1 MKPNVTLMR
10 LFVVLALAIVGAMA
24 WAANTKQTVSQVSS
38 SVSLT
43 ANVDYVISSATPF
56 TGNGVVNIQ
65 NTDHAVLILSAVKPS
80 MAISQ
85 WLGHVKINGAQ
96 AVNGQNCQVKIYNQ
110 GCIILPYGDSTKPL
124 TVYSEKNF
132 GGTAVND
139 FGLEN
144 TGGFMNTLTDAK
156 LNNKIRSF
164 KLKRGYM
171 VTFSLRTGGYGYSRC
186 FIAADQDLEMASLP
200 DIMDKKISSYRVFK
214 WYDTSKKGLANDN
227 GKEINN
233 ALNTTSSYDFSG
245 GWDMSPDVECVPHHI
260 YEDWPSASACGA
272 VTYSP
277 HLKTN
282 NEPGNPS
289 DDHPQTVQQIL
300 DNWENLMATGMRLCS
315 PSSHDGS
322 LDYMREFL
330 TAIDNRG
337 WRCDIIDLHCY
348 WKEWNLKNMV
358 KGWHDSYGNRP
369 IWISEW
375 VWGSSWNNEGI
386 FQEASSRDNPSAA
399 DLQKNKGV
407 VQNVCEVWNNADYIE
422 RYYYWNSERNCSKIY
437 RDGNLTPAGEYY
449 ATMNPGLAYKGTS
462 YVPTPTQQKDPSDLK
477 AITVAGKIKLQWKD
491 YNGEL
496 NRSMALEYRANSSSS
511 WQQVMSIQ
519 PSEES
524 NKYTHTCEATHG
536 AGQYRI
542 HIVDFNGV
550 NRYSNVISLADTK
563 VYYLYNIGARQW
575 LCSGNG
581 WGTHASLTSNGGVD
595 IRIEEVASGKYT
607 IDTQI
612 VNGDNHYLNILD
624 NGPWM
629 DQVLAQWTFSPTEN
643 GAYLLSCNGSNLA
656 YDGSTTSLIKT
667 NEKGVNSQWV
677 FQTRDDRMAMLET
690 ATSNNPIDATFL
702 IVDNDYARYND
713 QRRSVWKGN
722 MKFDGYANGSSSNFC
737 VESFNTTFDIYQVIN
752 DAPPGKYRLKV
763 QGFYRNGDYA
773 PAATKRDN
781 GTEQL
786 NALLYANEYSQPLQS
801 IFSEA
806 GEKEGKP
813 DKTISYGGYIKFPNE
828 QIPSAQ
834 FFAAGFY
841 DDNVLEF
848 TLGKGDPLQLGVKKT
863 VETTNDWTCFDN
875 FRLIYLGNDDVA
887 KMTTKTAAGH
897 CWSTFYSGVANY
909 QLPEGATAYTAIV
922 CDGALHLHE
931 LGSVIPKECAVI
943 IVSNGEGQ
951 LTMEK
956 TDETGDA
963 VSENDLRG
971 ADTETLT
978 SSYGGTV
985 YVMGTST
992 EAGTDFGFH
1001 RYTGYELP
1009 AGKAFLVLGTG
1020 QSRPLTIRFDGAV
1033 TAVDGIGRPTTDG
1046 KVYNLQ
1052 GLRVT
1057 SPRKG
1062 LYVKDGNKV
1071 VVK

>member
-43 ANVDYVISSATPF
+43 TNVDYVISSATPF

-65 NTDHAVLILSAVKPS
+65 NIDHAVLILSAVKPS
-80 MAISQ
+80 VAISQ
-85 WLGHVKINGAQ
+85 WLSYVKINGAT
-96 AVNGQNCQVKIYNQ
+96 AVNGENCQVKIYNR

-124 TVYSEKNF
+124 TVYAGQNF
-132 GGTAVND
+132 SGESCND
-139 FGLEN
+139 FGLED

-156 LNNKIRSF
+156 LNNRIRSF

-186 FIAADQDLEMASLP
+186 FIAADQDLEVASLP
-200 DIMDKKISSYRVFK
+200 DIMDQKISSYRVFK
-214 WYDTSKKGLANDN
+214 WYDASKKGLANDN

-322 LDYMREFL
+322 LDYMRNFL
-330 TAIDNRG
+330 DSIDNRG

-399 DLQKNKGV
+399 DLQKNKDV

-496 NRSMALEYRANSSSS
+496 NRSMTLEYRANSSSS

-524 NKYTHTCEATHG
+524 NKYTHTCEATQG
-536 AGQYRI
+536 AGEYRI
-542 HIVDFNGV
+542 HLVDYNGEH
-550 NRYSNVISLADTK
+550 RYSNVISLADTQ
-563 VYYLYNIGARQW
+563 VYYLYNVAARQW

-607 IDTQI
+607 IDTQFE
-612 VNGDNHYLNILD
+612 NGDQHYLNILD
-624 NGPWM
+624 NGPWT
-629 DQVLAQWTFSPTEN
+629 DQTPGQWTFTEK
-643 GAYLLSCNGSNLA
+643 GDGSYMLSCNGKNLV
-656 YDGSTTSLIKT
+656 YDGSTTSLIASDDT
-667 NEKGVNSQWV
+667 GVNARWL
-677 FQTRDDRMAMLET
+677 FQTRDDRMAMLAT
-690 ATSNNPIDATFL
+690 ATSKNPIDASFL
-702 IVDNDYARYND
+702 ISDNDFARYNKV
-713 QRRSVWKGN
+713 RRGVWNDNPSV
-722 MKFDGYANGSSSNFC
+722 DGYFAWNEGNQVAEKYNCNFD
-737 VESFNTTFDIYQVIN
+737 VYQTITG
-752 DAPPGKYRLKV
+752 APAGNYQLKV
-763 QGFYRNGDYA
+763 QGFYRNGNI
-773 PAATKRDN
+773 ATSASRHNN
-781 GTEQL
+781 GDEQL
-786 NALLYANEYSQPLQS
+786 NALLYVNSHTKALPS
-801 IFSEA
+801 IYTEA
-806 GEKEGKP
+806 GKLTSKP
-813 DKTISYGGYIKFPNE
+813 EVGATANGINGRFPNDRA
-828 QIPSAQ
+828 QAAQ
-834 FFAAGFY
+834 FFLAGLY
-841 DDNVLEF
+841 ENQIDF
-848 TLGKGDPLQLGVKKT
+848 TLTEGEDLRLGIKKSVAT
-863 VETTNDWTCFDN
+863 GEDWACFDN

-887 KMTTKTAAGH
+887 KTTTKTAAGH
-897 CWSTFYSGVANY
+897 NWSTFYSGVANY
-909 QLPEGATAYTAIV
+909 RLPEGATAYAATV

-931 LGSVIPKECAVI
+931 LGRVIPKECAVI
-943 IVSNGEGQ
+943 IVSNSEG
-951 LTMEK
+951 LLMMER
-956 TDETGDA
+956 TDETVDA

-978 SSYGGTV
+978 SNYNGTV
-985 YVMGTST
+985 YVMGAST
-992 EAGTDFGFH
+992 AADFGFH

>member
-1 MKPNVTLMR
+1 MKKLLLV
-10 LFVVLALAIVGAMA
+10 ALLLTVCCVG
-24 WAANTKQTVSQVSS
+24 WAANTKTTVSQVTTD
-38 SVSLT
+38 VSLT
-43 ANVDYVISSATPF
+43 TNVDYTISSATPF
-56 TGNGVVNIQ
+56 ISGVVDIQ

-80 MAISQ
+80 VAISQ

-110 GCIILPYGDSTKPL
+110 GCIILPYGDGTKPL
-124 TVYSEKNF
+124 TVYAGQNF
-132 GGTAVND
+132 SGESCND
-139 FGLEN
+139 FGLED
-144 TGGFMNTLTDAK
+144 TGGFMNTLTEAK
-156 LNNKIRSF
+156 LNNRIRSF

-399 DLQKNKGV
+399 DLQKNKDV

-496 NRSMALEYRANSSSS
+496 NRSMTLEYRANSSSS

-524 NKYTHTCEATHG
+524 NKYTHTCEATQG
-536 AGQYRI
+536 AGEYRI
-542 HIVDFNGV
+542 HLVDYNGEH
-550 NRYSNVISLADTK
+550 RYSNVISLADTQ

-575 LCSGNG
+575 LCTGNA
-581 WGTHASLTSNGGVD
+581 WGSHASLTSNGGVD
-595 IRIEEVASGKYT
+595 IRLEEVASGKYT

-612 VNGDNHYLNILD
+612 VNGDNHYLNILN

-690 ATSNNPIDATFL
+690 ATSKNPIDATFL

-713 QRRSVWKGN
+713 QRRSVWMGN
-722 MKFDGYANGSSSNFC
+722 MKFDGYADGSSSNFC
-737 VESFNTTFDIYQVIN
+737 VERYNTTFDIYQVIN
-752 DAPPGKYRLKV
+752 DAPPGNYRLKV

-773 PAATKRDN
+773 PAAAKRDN
-781 GTEQL
+781 GTEEL

-828 QIPSAQ
+828 QVPSAQ

-848 TLGKGDPLQLGVKKT
+848 TLGKGEPLQLGVKKT
-863 VETTNDWTCFDN
+863 VETTNDWACFDN
-875 FRLIYLGNDDVA
+875 FRLVYLGNDDVA
-887 KMTTKTAAGH
+887 KTTTKTAAGH

-909 QLPEGATAYTAIV
+909 QLPEGATAYTATV
-922 CDGALHLHE
+922 SDGALYLHK

-943 IVSNGEGQ
+943 IVNDNAGQ

-956 TDETGDA
+956 TNETVDTPSDNA
-963 VSENDLRG
+963 LQG

-978 SSYGGTV
+978 SSYTGTV
-985 YVMGTST
+985 YVMGAST
-992 EAGTDFGFH
+992 EAGADFGFH
-1001 RYTGYELP
+1001 HYTGYELP
-1009 AGKAFLVLGTG
+1009 AGKAFLVLNGQ
-1020 QSRPLTIRFDGAV
+1020 QSRPLTICFDDEV
-1033 TAVDGIGRPTTDG
+1033 TAVDGICQPTTG

-1052 GLRVT
+1052 GLHVT

-1062 LYVKDGNKV
+1062 VYLKNGNKV

>member
-24 WAANTKQTVSQVSS
+24 WSANTKQTVSQVSS

-65 NTDHAVLILSAVKPS
+65 NIDHAVLILSAVKPS
-80 MAISQ
+80 VAISQ
-85 WLGHVKINGAQ
+85 WLSYVKINGET
-96 AVNGQNCQVKIYNQ
+96 AVNGENCQVKIYNQ

-124 TVYSEKNF
+124 TVYDGQNF
-132 GGTAVND
+132 SGESCND
-139 FGLEN
+139 FGLED

-156 LNNKIRSF
+156 LNNRIRSF

-186 FIAADQDLEMASLP
+186 FIAADQDLEVASLP
-200 DIMDKKISSYRVFK
+200 DIMDQKISSYRVFK
-214 WYDTSKKGLANDN
+214 WYDASKKGLATADN
-227 GKEINN
+227 NFDACS
-233 ALNTTSSYDFSG
+233 ALNATSTYTWG
-245 GWDMSPDVECVPHHI
+245 VGHNMAPDVESIPHHI
-260 YEDWPSASACGA
+260 KENWPGA
-272 VTYSP
+272 AELGVATWSP
-277 HLKTN
+277 HMKTN
-282 NEPGNPS
+282 NEPQNES
-289 DDHPQTVQQIL
+289 DDPWVKQSLDEIL
-300 DNWENLMATGMRLCS
+300 SNWEGLMATGMRLCS
-315 PSSHDGS
+315 PSSWDGS
-322 LDYMREFL
+322 DYWNATGFLKEFFDS
-330 TAIDNRG
+330 IDTRG
-337 WRCDIIDLHCY
+337 WRCDIIDLHGY
-348 WKEWNLKNMV
+348 WVLSNFQTNIPNWYNAV
-358 KGWHDSYGNRP
+358 KRP
-369 IWISEW
+369 VWVSEW
-375 VWGSSWNNEGI
+375 VWGASWNKNGAFAGGVTES
-386 FQEASSRDNPSAA
+386 QNAS
-399 DLQKNKGV
+399 
-407 VQNVCEVWNNADYIE
+407 NVKSICEYMNGLDYLE
-422 RYYYWNSERNCSKIY
+422 RYYYWNNERAPSKVIN
-437 RDGNLTPAGEYY
+437 DNGSLTEAGTYY
-449 ATMNPGLAYKGTS
+449 ASMNSGLAYKGATN
-462 YVPTPTQQKDPSDLK
+462 YIPTIPQQKAPSDLT
-477 AITVAGKIKLQWKD
+477 AVTAAGKLNLRWKD

-496 NRSMALEYRANSSSS
+496 NRSMTLEYRANSSSS
-511 WQQVMSIQ
+511 WQQVMTIQ
-519 PSEES
+519 PLEGP
-524 NKYTHTCEATHG
+524 NKYTHTCEATQG
-536 AGQYRI
+536 AGEYRI

-563 VYYLYNIGARQW
+563 VYYLYNVGARQW
-575 LCSGNG
+575 LCTGNA
-581 WGTHASLTSNGGVD
+581 WGSHASLTSNGGVD
-595 IRIEEVASGKYT
+595 IRLEEVASGKYT

-722 MKFDGYANGSSSNFC
+722 MKFDGYANGSNSNFC

-931 LGSVIPKECAVI
+931 LGRVIPKECAVI
-943 IVSNGEGQ
+943 IVSNSEG
-951 LTMEK
+951 LLMMER
-956 TDETGDA
+956 TDETVDA

-978 SSYGGTV
+978 SNYNGTV
-985 YVMGTST
+985 YVMGAST

-1020 QSRPLTIRFDGAV
+1020 QSRPLTICFDEEV
-1033 TAVDGIGRPTTDG
+1033 TVVDGIHQPTSG

-1052 GLRVT
+1052 GQYVT
-1057 SPRKG
+1057 TPRKG
-1062 LYVKDGNKV
+1062 LYMKDGNKV